1 MFKELLFFS
10 HKVEEILRNSDISDF
25 FIGKG
30 SGTAPSCTL
39 PTSAGPGRARRAR
52 TSETLVVIKKVIK
65 KYMLL
70 FITCLFS

>member
-10 HKVEEILRNSDISDF
+10 HKIEETLRNSNFSDF

-30 SGTAPSCTL
+30 SGTAPSRTL

-52 TSETLVVIKKVIK
+52 TSEILVVNQKVIN